1 MLTCGRDMM
10 TGWFPAKDT
19 GVMGPDGPGS
29 YPGFAM
35 PIDMASSQ
43 NLVVGWARDAP
54 VPALTLSSHT
64 WLFLCP
70 LGFGSLG

>member
-43 NLVVGWARDAP
+43 NLVVGWPEMPQCLLSPSRPIHGFSCVLSAS
-54 VPALTLSSHT
+54 AL
-64 WLFLCP
+64 
-70 LGFGSLG
+70 